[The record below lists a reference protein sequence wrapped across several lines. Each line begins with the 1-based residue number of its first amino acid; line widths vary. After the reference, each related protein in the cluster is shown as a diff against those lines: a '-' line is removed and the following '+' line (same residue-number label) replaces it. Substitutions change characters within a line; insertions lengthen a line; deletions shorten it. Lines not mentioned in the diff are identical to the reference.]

1 MRHLNNE
8 INEERVGAVQD
19 GFNELLVQ
27 NVPNLPPGTAAA
39 WRSLLSF
46 TGSCFK
52 DVGDTYGERLR
63 VIKEDWAVVQ
73 RASKQHEKG
82 QEEAQEAQEAVEG
95 EEQGEAEALARD
107 EGAETFS
114 PLWLACHVEDMIL

>member
-1 MRHLNNE
+1 M
-8 INEERVGAVQD
+8 
-19 GFNELLVQ
+19 
-27 NVPNLPPGTAAA
+27 
-39 WRSLLSF
+39 
-46 TGSCFK
+46 
-52 DVGDTYGERLR
+52 
-63 VIKEDWAVVQ
+63 VQ